1 MRFACHLNEVKIVP
15 ICNKLN
21 KRNIITAINLMQISE
36 IKDKEIED
44 VLKFLS
50 KSKLDLFYF
59 ADSLGNLEPHNIIH
73 LANLIKKLEK
83 RYRFSCS

>member
-1 MRFACHLNEVKIVP
+1 
-15 ICNKLN
+15 
-21 KRNIITAINLMQISE
+21 MQISE

-73 LANLIKKLEK
+73 LANLIKKNWKK